1 MATPSKSTMA
11 RLWFLF
17 STGVVLFQ
25 LAAHLSAQD
34 EKDFTTLKGG
44 TPRGLQDLLSLQKK
58 VHSLTPTLIEKTV
71 AVQVGR
77 ANGSGVIV
85 SEDGYILTAAHVAGT
100 PDRDALIFLSDGRQL
115 HGKTLGLNEILD
127 AGLIKLSDDGPWPY
141 AELGKSSSV
150 GLGQWCLAT
159 GHPGGYDPSR
169 EPVIRMG
176 RILRSTQSAIISD
189 CTLVGGD
196 SGGPLF
202 DLNGNVIAIH
212 SRIGKNLNVNVH
224 VPIDR
229 YRRSWNRLVKGDAWD
244 LFQGK
249 GQATKNW
256 IGIVQDPSS
265 VDSIRIKSIYDDS
278 PAEAAGIQAGDEI
291 VKFNGIRITQFKLLK
306 KHIRNR
312 MPGDSVKLQ
321 IRRDGE
327 LVDVTIK
334 IGSSPERTTQ
344 R

>member
-1 MATPSKSTMA
+1 MATLSKKTMA
-11 RLWFLF
+11 SRTIQRISGLF
-17 STGVVLFQ
+17 FFVL
-25 LAAHLSAQD
+25 ASIGSAQTQN
-34 EKDFTTLKGG
+34 DFLTLKGG
-44 TPRGLQDLLSLQKK
+44 KPRGLQDILTLQKT
-58 VHSLTPTLIEKTV
+58 VHQLTPLLIEKTV

-85 SEDGYILTAAHVAGT
+85 SQDGYILTAAHVAGT
-100 PDRDALIFLSDGRQL
+100 PDRDALIYLADGRQL
-115 HGKTLGLNEILD
+115 HGKTLGLNEVLD
-127 AGLIKLSDDGPWPY
+127 AGLIKLSDAGPWPF
-141 AELGKSSSV
+141 AEFGKSASV

-169 EPVIRMG
+169 EPVIRLG

-202 DLNGNVIAIH
+202 DLNGDVIAIH

-229 YRRSWNRLVKGDAWD
+229 YRRSWNRLVRGEAWD
-244 LFQGK
+244 LFQG
-249 GQATKNW
+249 QAPATKNW
-256 IGIVQDPSS
+256 IGIVQDPS
-265 VDSIRIKSIYDDS
+265 VANSIRIKSIYDNS
-278 PAEAAGIQAGDEI
+278 PAQMAGIQAGDEI
-291 VKFNGIRITQFKLLK
+291 VKFNGIRVTQFDLLK

-312 MPGDSVKLQ
+312 KPGDSVKVQL
-321 IRRDGE
+321 RRDGTM
-327 LVDVTIK
+327 VDVTIR
-334 IGSSPERTTQ
+334 IGSISERATQ